1 MNTPASKF
9 IALILLVFAWG
20 CKETSKEYIYELK
33 DVNIRQDQA
42 NKKFSKSDIEFIS
55 VVYSDLFNKTIS
67 TDEINKLLPL
77 YTANGDKQTIMDMVI
92 RTFLSNPNVVVPSS
106 VDMRADVN
114 RFVEESYKKFYLR
127 EPTAYERHYF
137 TEMINKNQQITPA
150 MVYYSFLTS
159 KEYKFY

>member
-1 MNTPASKF
+1 MNMQAYKY
-9 IALILLVFAWG
+9 IALLLLVWVWG

-33 DVNIRQDQA
+33 DVNIKQDQA
-42 NKKFSKSDIEFIS
+42 NKKFSKSDIEYIS

-67 TDEINKLLPL
+67 TDEINKLLRL
-77 YTANGDKQTIMDMVI
+77 YTASGDKQTIMDMVI
-92 RTFLSNPNVVVPSS
+92 RTFLNRPDVVVPSS

-114 RFVEESYKKFYLR
+114 RFVEECYKKFYLR